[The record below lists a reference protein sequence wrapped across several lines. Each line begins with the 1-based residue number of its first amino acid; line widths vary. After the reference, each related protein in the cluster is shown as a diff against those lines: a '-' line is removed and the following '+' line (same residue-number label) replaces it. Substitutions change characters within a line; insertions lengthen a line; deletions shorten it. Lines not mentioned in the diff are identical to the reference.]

1 MSKERAAFRKAA
13 ASASP
18 RWRELVA
25 TEMLGSKWGRLGEE
39 HRALMLAAGG
49 EEVELEQQ
57 EFRKGDVLVVVDMQ
71 NDFIPGAK
79 GGGRLGTS
87 EGKQISPLICDL
99 IAAAAASGAR
109 IVATRDYHPRSHF
122 SFDAN
127 GGCLPV
133 HCVQGCPG
141 SHFFPPIAEA
151 LDRARKERTPPHP
164 PRPSPTCC
172 FTASDRSVTP
182 VRQLTTPRWRRTD
195 PGSVD
200 VVFKGFVQQADSFGS
215 VKYSAEDFQKKAIGM
230 KGVTPMTPICGC
242 SALDWTGS
250 FVLGASNL
258 EVSRT
263 LILPRAKLLQA
274 ERGDLKHRVLVAR
287 QGDINAPPDVMA
299 VYERTSLGKMVG
311 EARRLFSVGLCYDLC
326 VIDTA
331 LNAAPIVPEVY
342 LVGDASRAVHIPG
355 VGQFGSGFLN
365 DPAHLVSQM
374 KKTGV
379 KICRSPQLLVK

>member
-1 MSKERAAFRKAA
+1 MRESSWMEPPSGWGPVVAAAALGAGVATCLRPAASEPDESSSDSSPPSPLRRSGGSAAAQQRWKKLASMSKERAAFRKVA

-49 EEVELEQQ
+49 EEVELKQQ

-151 LDRARKERTPPHP
+151 LDRARKERTPPP
-164 PRPSPTCC
+164 
-172 FTASDRSVTP
+172 
-182 VRQLTTPRWRRTD
+182 
-195 PGSVD
+195 
-200 VVFKGFVQQADSFGS
+200 QAQPDLLLH
-215 VKYSAEDFQKKAIGM
+215 
-230 KGVTPMTPICGC
+230 GV
-242 SALDWTGS
+242 
-250 FVLGASNL
+250 
-258 EVSRT
+258 
-263 LILPRAKLLQA
+263 
-274 ERGDLKHRVLVAR
+274 
-287 QGDINAPPDVMA
+287 
-299 VYERTSLGKMVG
+299 
-311 EARRLFSVGLCYDLC
+311 
-326 VIDTA
+326 
-331 LNAAPIVPEVY
+331 
-342 LVGDASRAVHIPG
+342 
-355 VGQFGSGFLN
+355 
-365 DPAHLVSQM
+365 
-374 KKTGV
+374 
-379 KICRSPQLLVK
+379 

>member
-1 MSKERAAFRKAA
+1 MRESSWMEPPSGWGPVVAAAALGAGVATCLRPAASEPDGSSSDSSPPSPLRRSGGSAAAQQRWKKLASMSKERAAFRKAA

-39 HRALMLAAGG
+39 HRALVLAAGG

-57 EFRKGDVLVVVDMQ
+57 EFREGDVLVVVDMQ

-164 PRPSPTCC
+164 PSPARSA
-172 FTASDRSVTP
+172 ASRRLIARLPPYGNSLRRAGGAQT
-182 VRQLTTPRWRRTD
+182 RGAWTSCSKASSSRRT
-195 PGSVD
+195 P
-200 VVFKGFVQQADSFGS
+200 
-215 VKYSAEDFQKKAIGM
+215 SAPSS
-230 KGVTPMTPICGC
+230 TPP
-242 SALDWTGS
+242 
-250 FVLGASNL
+250 
-258 EVSRT
+258 RT
-263 LILPRAKLLQA
+263 F
-274 ERGDLKHRVLVAR
+274 
-287 QGDINAPPDVMA
+287 
-299 VYERTSLGKMVG
+299 
-311 EARRLFSVGLCYDLC
+311 RR
-326 VIDTA
+326 
-331 LNAAPIVPEVY
+331 
-342 LVGDASRAVHIPG
+342 R
-355 VGQFGSGFLN
+355 
-365 DPAHLVSQM
+365 
-374 KKTGV
+374 
-379 KICRSPQLLVK
+379 R

>member
-1 MSKERAAFRKAA
+1 MRESSWMEPPSGWGPVVAAAALGAGVATCLRPAASEPDGSSSDSSPPSPLRRSGGSAAAQQRWKKLASMSKERAAFRKAA

-25 TEMLGSKWGRLGEE
+25 TEMLDSKWGRLGEE
-39 HRALMLAAGG
+39 HRALVLAAGG

-57 EFRKGDVLVVVDMQ
+57 EFREGDVLVVVDMQ

-258 EVSRT
+258 EVSRM
-263 LILPRAKLLQA
+263 LILPRAKRLQA
-274 ERGDLKHRVLVAR
+274 ERGDLKHRVLCCAAGGYQCAAGRDGGVRADVA
-287 QGDINAPPDVMA
+287 G
-299 VYERTSLGKMVG
+299 
-311 EARRLFSVGLCYDLC
+311 
-326 VIDTA
+326 
-331 LNAAPIVPEVY
+331 
-342 LVGDASRAVHIPG
+342 
-355 VGQFGSGFLN
+355 
-365 DPAHLVSQM
+365 
-374 KKTGV
+374 
-379 KICRSPQLLVK
+379 